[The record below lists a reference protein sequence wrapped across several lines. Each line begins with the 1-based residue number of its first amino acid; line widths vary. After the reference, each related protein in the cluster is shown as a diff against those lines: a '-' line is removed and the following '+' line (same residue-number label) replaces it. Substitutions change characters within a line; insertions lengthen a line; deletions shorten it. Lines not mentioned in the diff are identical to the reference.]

1 MQHDLKTWPE
11 NFERIEQGHLT
22 VTVRENDRPFA
33 SGDVINFQ
41 EFEPDSRE
49 VSHPGAHS
57 RNRTGRLASAAPT
70 VAHRRTRATS
80 HAGGRAATGSTPAM
94 VYPRA
99 GYIRALVDRPS

>member
-49 VSHPGAHS
+49 VSHPGGRA
-57 RNRTGRLASAAPT
+57 TGRE
-70 VAHRRTRATS
+70 VRRQVNRVFDDIIGVQKGFVVITFV
-80 HAGGRAATGSTPAM
+80 P
-94 VYPRA
+94 V
-99 GYIRALVDRPS
+99 IDR